1 MIIGG
6 IDMSEEK
13 LLEIIAEFT
22 TYEADEI
29 TEDMDFVDDLGIDS
43 LDLAQ
48 IILSAESEF
57 DIDLE
62 DNMIENLKTVG
73 DAMDVLRRAVEEQE

>member
-1 MIIGG
+1 M
-6 IDMSEEK
+6 DENK

-22 TYEADEI
+22 TYEP
-29 TEDMDFVDDLGIDS
+29 EDIKETMDFVDDLGIDS

-57 DIDLE
+57 DVDLE
-62 DNMIENLKTVG
+62 DDMMENVKTVG
-73 DAMDVLRRAVEEQE
+73 DALEMLRERIEDLD

>member
-1 MIIGG
+1 MK
-6 IDMSEEK
+6 MSEEK

-22 TYEADEI
+22 TYGADEI

-73 DAMDVLRRAVEEQE
+73 DALELLHRALEELE

>member
-1 MIIGG
+1 M
-6 IDMSEEK
+6 DENK

-22 TYEADEI
+22 TYGPDDI
-29 TEDMDFVDDLGIDS
+29 KEDMNFVDDLGIDS

-57 DIDLE
+57 DVELDDE
-62 DNMIENLKTVG
+62 MMENVKTVG
-73 DAMDVLRRAVEEQE
+73 DALSMLNDSIDGMD

>member
-1 MIIGG
+1 M
-6 IDMSEEK
+6 DENK

-22 TYEADEI
+22 TYQPEEI
-29 TEDMDFVDDLGIDS
+29 KEEMDFVDDLGIDS

-57 DIDLE
+57 DVDLE
-62 DNMIENLKTVG
+62 DDMMENIQTVG
-73 DAMDVLRRAVEEQE
+73 DALAMLRKGMDLED

>member
-1 MIIGG
+1 M
-6 IDMSEEK
+6 DENK

-22 TYEADEI
+22 TYEPEDI
-29 TEDMDFVDDLGIDS
+29 KEDMDFVDDLGIDS

-57 DIDLE
+57 DVDLE
-62 DNMIENLKTVG
+62 DDMMENVKTVG
-73 DAMDVLRRAVEEQE
+73 DALDMLRQSVEDLD

>member
-1 MIIGG
+1 M
-6 IDMSEEK
+6 DESK

-22 TYEADEI
+22 TYDAEAI
-29 TEDMDFVDDLGIDS
+29 KEDMDFVDDLGIDS

-57 DIDLE
+57 DVDIE
-62 DNMIENLKTVG
+62 DDMMENVKTVG
-73 DAMDVLRRAVEEQE
+73 DALEMLRCSVEDLD

>member
-1 MIIGG
+1 M
-6 IDMSEEK
+6 DEKK

-22 TYEADEI
+22 TYSADDI
-29 TEDMDFVDDLGIDS
+29 TETMDFVDDLGIDS

-57 DIDLE
+57 DVDLE
-62 DNMIENLKTVG
+62 DDIIENVKTVG
-73 DAMDVLRRAVEEQE
+73 DAMELLRRRIEE

>member
-1 MIIGG
+1 ME
-6 IDMSEEK
+6 DNK

-22 TYEADEI
+22 TYSAEEI
-29 TEDMDFVDDLGIDS
+29 KETMDFVDDLGIDS

-57 DIDLE
+57 DVDLE
-62 DNMIENLKTVG
+62 DDMMENIKTVG
-73 DAMDVLRRAVEEQE
+73 DALEMLREKVEELE

>member
-1 MIIGG
+1 M
-6 IDMSEEK
+6 DEKK

-22 TYEADEI
+22 TYEPKDI
-29 TEDMDFVDDLGIDS
+29 TEDMNFVDDLGIDS

-57 DIDLE
+57 EVDL
-62 DNMIENLKTVG
+62 DDDVMENVATVG
-73 DAMDVLRRAVEEQE
+73 DALDMLRKHFEEE

>member
-1 MIIGG
+1 M
-6 IDMSEEK
+6 DEKK

-22 TYEADEI
+22 TYSADDI
-29 TEDMDFVDDLGIDS
+29 TEGMDFVDDLGIDS

-57 DIDLE
+57 DVDLE
-62 DNMIENLKTVG
+62 DDIIENVKTVG
-73 DAMDVLRRAVEEQE
+73 DAMELLRRRIEE

>member
-1 MIIGG
+1 M
-6 IDMSEEK
+6 DENK

-22 TYEADEI
+22 TYEP
-29 TEDMDFVDDLGIDS
+29 EDIKETMDFVDDLGIDS

-57 DIDLE
+57 DVDLE
-62 DNMIENLKTVG
+62 DDMMENVKTVG
-73 DAMDVLRRAVEEQE
+73 DALEMLRESIEELD

>member
-1 MIIGG
+1 M
-6 IDMSEEK
+6 DENK

-22 TYEADEI
+22 TYEPEEI
-29 TEDMDFVDDLGIDS
+29 NETMDFVDDLGIDS

-57 DIDLE
+57 DVDLE
-62 DNMIENLKTVG
+62 DDTIETIKTVG
-73 DAMDVLRRAVEEQE
+73 DALEMLRERVESSEE

>member
-1 MIIGG
+1 
-6 IDMSEEK
+6 MSEEK

-22 TYEADEI
+22 TYAADEI
-29 TEDMDFVDDLGIDS
+29 TEDMEFVDDLGIDS

-57 DIDLE
+57 DIDL
-62 DNMIENLKTVG
+62 DDSMIENLKTVG
-73 DAMDVLRRAVEEQE
+73 DAMDVLRRAVEDLE

>member
-1 MIIGG
+1 M
-6 IDMSEEK
+6 DENK

-22 TYEADEI
+22 TYSAEDI
-29 TEDMDFVDDLGIDS
+29 REDMDFVDDLGIDS

-57 DIDLE
+57 EVDLE
-62 DNMIENLKTVG
+62 DDSMENLKTVG
-73 DAMDVLRRAVEEQE
+73 DALEVLRAKVDDLD

>member
-1 MIIGG
+1 M
-6 IDMSEEK
+6 DEKK

-22 TYEADEI
+22 TYSADEI
-29 TEDMDFVDDLGIDS
+29 TESMDFVDDLGIDS

-57 DIDLE
+57 DVDLE
-62 DNMIENLKTVG
+62 DDITENVKTVG
-73 DAMDVLRRAVEEQE
+73 DAMELLRRRIED